1 MPCNIQRFAFLLLC
15 LLIIAGC
22 TSTSNEG
29 TNSEDSI
36 KDKKNSEKA
45 EQVEEVSDSKKAEQ
59 IEIDAP
65 KLPINL
71 EEIIAYPTGQFASN
85 EFKIEDEEVQSAL
98 DSLPAFPE
106 DASDAELQM
115 LFEHLYSLYKKEYQ
129 DPKKLFVKSTV
140 TEPGQKETEVQ
151 KVESINVEVILDSS
165 GSMANVM
172 GSNTR
177 MELAKESIKKFAES
191 LPKEANISLRVYG
204 HKGTSSENDKK
215 LSCSSNELV
224 YPMQPFNQSELAQA
238 LGKFQ
243 PSGWTPLA
251 QSIIEAQKDLSQYKG
266 KQNKNIIYVVSDG
279 IETCGGD
286 PVAAAKSLKD
296 SGIEPVV
303 NIIGFD
309 VAGKDQQQL
318 QEVAKAAAGTYVN
331 VKNHEQLQN
340 EFNKTVEKSAKWL
353 NWKNEQDIDVIYN
366 SNIQMMDIYAVT
378 DGWHMKNNLE
388 KPMILFSLNELQNKG
403 KITNAQNN
411 KIIDMVEG
419 FYMEQLN
426 SIEELEKVLIDATQE
441 DLDATLEKID
451 QIYEEN
457 VSQN

>member
-1 MPCNIQRFAFLLLC
+1 MLRNIQRFAFLLLC

-22 TSTSNEG
+22 SSTSNEG

-36 KDKKNSEKA
+36 KDKKNSGKA
-45 EQVEEVSDSKKAEQ
+45 EQVEEVADSKKAEQ

-129 DPKKLFVKSTV
+129 DPKEMFTSSTV
-140 TEPGQKETEVQ
+140 SEPDQNEAIVEKIETV
-151 KVESINVEVILDSS
+151 NVEIILDSS
-165 GSMANVM
+165 GSMANLM
-172 GSNTR
+172 GSKSR
-177 MELAKESIKKFAES
+177 MELAKESINKFASS

-204 HKGTSSENDKK
+204 HKGTGSDNDKK

-224 YPMQPFNQSELAQA
+224 YPMQPYNQGGLAQA
-238 LGKFQ
+238 LSKFK
-243 PSGWTPLA
+243 PAGWTPLA
-251 QSIIEAQKDLSQYKG
+251 QAIKEAQKDLSRYKG
-266 KQNKNIIYVVSDG
+266 ENNKNIIYVVSDG

-286 PVAAAKSLKD
+286 PVASAKSLKD
-296 SGIEPVV
+296 SGIAPVV

-318 QEVAKAAAGTYVN
+318 EEVAKAAEGTYVN
-331 VKNHEQLQN
+331 VNNQEQLQN
-340 EFNKTVEKSAKWL
+340 EFTKTVEESAKWL

-411 KIIDMVEG
+411 KIIDMVEA
-419 FYMEQLN
+419 FYMEQMN
-426 SIEELEKVLIDATQE
+426 SIEELEKVLVDATQE
-441 DLDATLEKID
+441 DLNATLDKID
-451 QIYEEN
+451 KIYQEN